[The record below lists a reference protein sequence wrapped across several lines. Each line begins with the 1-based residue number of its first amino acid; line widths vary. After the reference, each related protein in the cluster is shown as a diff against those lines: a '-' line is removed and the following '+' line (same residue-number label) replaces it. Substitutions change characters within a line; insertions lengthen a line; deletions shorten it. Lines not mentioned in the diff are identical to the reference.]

1 MHNNHSIIRWL
12 PLISRHTPAIAVMAA
27 IHRDTEKTATSSVTK
42 ASCLCV
48 CLQWQRDDLRL
59 FPALQMCRRAKMKCL
74 MKNNTRSLHLRC
86 RTVAWVKNEAR
97 EPGRGL
103 LPRKRLS
110 PISSPNSPYI
120 ILESWVQAERREC
133 MCAHQNKASGASCWY
148 VILRKPG
155 GTFDL
160 CAFREINP
168 RVLSLLWEE
177 QTCCNAVKHGTRMK
191 SKLCGFYFLFLS
203 FDANVYMLTSK
214 QG

>member
-12 PLISRHTPAIAVMAA
+12 PLISRHTPVIAIMAA
-27 IHRDTEKTATSSVTK
+27 IHRDTERRQQ
-42 ASCLCV
+42 CL
-48 CLQWQRDDLRL
+48 LWPKP
-59 FPALQMCRRAKMKCL
+59 PAFVFVYSGSEMIYGF
-74 MKNNTRSLHLRC
+74 SLRC
-86 RTVAWVKNEAR
+86 RCAVEPRRNVWWKITQARVALSPLKMQNSGVGKKKKEAR

-103 LPRKRLS
+103 LPRKCLS
-110 PISSPNSPYI
+110 PISSPNSRYI

-133 MCAHQNKASGASCWY
+133 MCAHQNKASGASRWY

-177 QTCCNAVKHGTRMK
+177 QTYCNAVKLGPRMK
-191 SKLCGFYFLFLS
+191 
-203 FDANVYMLTSK
+203 
-214 QG
+214 